1 MAEAVKNLPPMT
13 SDEFLRWYANQP
25 DKLRFELMD
34 GIVYPRR
41 NPEIMQAERLVHA
54 RLKARVTFQFANQI
68 RDKKLPCDALG
79 DGMAVRVGSRTTF
92 EPDALVRCGPPLPD
106 NTMILDDVQ
115 IVVEVTSPSTERLDI
130 GHKLLR
136 YFRNPK
142 ISHYIVVLSEREK
155 GVIHYRRGA
164 SGEIIATPLESGIIP
179 LEPPGL
185 TLDIDALFAEP

>member
-1 MAEAVKNLPPMT
+1 
-13 SDEFLRWYANQP
+13 
-25 DKLRFELMD
+25 
-34 GIVYPRR
+34 
-41 NPEIMQAERLVHA
+41 
-54 RLKARVTFQFANQI
+54 
-68 RDKKLPCDALG
+68 
-79 DGMAVRVGSRTTF
+79 
-92 EPDALVRCGPPLPD
+92 
-106 NTMILDDVQ
+106 MILDDVQ

-136 YFRNPK
+136 YFRNPE
-142 ISHYIVVLSEREK
+142 ISHYIVVLSERER

>member
-1 MAEAVKNLPPMT
+1 MAEAVKNLPLMT
-13 SDEFLRWYANQP
+13 SDEFLRWYADQP
-25 DKLRFELMD
+25 DRLRFELMD
-34 GIVYPRR
+34 GLVYPRR
-41 NPEIMQAERLVHA
+41 NPEIMQAERLIHA
-54 RLKARVTFQFANQI
+54 RLKARVTLQFANQI
-68 RDKKLPCDALG
+68 RDRKLPCDALG
-79 DGMAVRVGSRTTF
+79 NGMAVRVGPRTTF

-106 NTMILDDVQ
+106 NTLILDDVP

-142 ISHYIVVLSEREK
+142 ISHYLVILSEREK

-164 SGEIIATPLESGIIP
+164 SGEIIATPLESGTIA

-185 TLDIDALFAEP
+185 TLDIDALFAEA